1 MQKCAGGLVLD
12 KWGNSS
18 PKTTWL
24 DTEMKMGQE
33 PAQDTHTRLT
43 AIFPGLPR

>member
-33 PAQDTHTRLT
+33 PDQQKEKKWRK
-43 AIFPGLPR
+43 RK